1 VGDAPSTEGAPRL
14 AQELDLQL
22 VEGGGQLRLRG
33 SEEPYQIEN
42 PTSITGTID
51 APDPDTGGGTG
62 AITAG
67 TFTTPQVN
75 IAQPITDPLVADV
88 YIDAD
93 FTQVSAGNLA
103 GTVDEDGVVSLNMK
117 LAVDL
122 HVDVRNPNS
131 IVVADCA
138 AGPIDITLSS
148 VEPYD
153 PVTGEVTLVD
163 GNFSIPD
170 ADGPGCEP
178 NVKGAINDQLGGPG
192 HAISLTMQGDIPL
205 PQIQKDPA
213 TITLAMTPGGAVQA
227 GGAVTMTATVARGP
241 GAVST
246 GDPTGFV
253 DFKDGTQILGT
264 VPVAPDGTAAFTTS
278 DLPAGNHA
286 LTARYGGDEVF
297 GSSTSTPAAFTVWS
311 NPALTWDL
319 PEFVQLF
326 GAPTDFTVT
335 ALNAGIG
342 EDLTNVRLDVAI
354 QRAQGSGLIGPVSG
368 SPRITLDRVDGPT
381 ATPVALT
388 ATGSGSS
395 QRLLGS
401 IGAGTGVPL
410 AEGASLTEALRLGF
424 PNVGTVSATACGSAN
439 RLCPGPLR
447 VTFTLVRVDPGTGAV
462 QATLASS
469 AGETLMT
476 EATRRATTIIA
487 GNPGIP
493 NPNPALP
500 PIVAPTPAISPHTVR
515 AGNNIRLNTLNVG
528 PPVGGVSPSGTVAFS
543 IDGQPVG
550 VLPAQ
555 KPLSAGYQLAVPCCG
570 NSAYSIPV
578 PATTSVGT
586 HSLTLRYSGN
596 SLFQPSLASFTFEVT
611 HQVGPVYECEQIGL
625 ASAYV
630 GRANVVASASV
641 PSVAVTGDE
650 VTLVRPEMRLL
661 FDRGPS
667 ITGSGL
673 DSVINNFTH
682 LEVVYGAAGTSSAG
696 SVTRTNSTR
705 MDTAG
710 DPDQVVQFHDLAMT
724 VTPEGEPGEV
734 VPITIESFKVHFDGI
749 GMTMICNPVDD
760 PVTLGQVTVAGTTLS
775 VAPTGTVR
783 AGTQVTL
790 DAVTAPAP
798 GGFVEFLDGTTTI
811 GVVDVDDE
819 GEASMVT
826 SGLSVGE
833 RLLTARY
840 LGGLTVP
847 VTSSEVVPLTVIDA
861 FDCAAFTQ
869 AGNAAVVRLV
879 YLELLGRCPDQAG
892 FDHWTGRLNGGAS
905 ASSFARSISATDEAV
920 GRVVDDAYQTMLGRP
935 ADPSGRAFWVD
946 RLQASGRYDQLL
958 ADLAAS
964 PEFWSKAGGTNTG
977 FVTRVYDRLLG
988 RTPDTAGLNHWVGRL
1003 DTGTSR
1009 RALVLT
1015 LANLDEP
1022 LGRLVV
1028 DAYDEILGRAP
1039 FAAERTDG
1047 IAYLRD
1053 TGSRSGLYARLIGTT
1068 EFHTRAQGHPNPED

>member
-1 VGDAPSTEGAPRL
+1 V
-14 AQELDLQL
+14 AQDLDLQL
-22 VEGGGQLRLRG
+22 VEGGGQLSLRG
-33 SEEPYQIEN
+33 SEEPYQIQN

-75 IAQPITDPLVADV
+75 IIEHTPPGAPVDADV
-88 YIDAD
+88 FIDAD
-93 FTQVSAGNLA
+93 FAQTVPQNLT
-103 GTVDEDGVVSLNMK
+103 GTVDENGVVSVRMALT
-117 LAVDL
+117 VDL
-122 HVDVRNPNS
+122 HVEVGRPNP
-131 IVVADCA
+131 IIVADCI

-153 PVTGEVTLVD
+153 PGTGEVTLAD
-163 GNFSIPD
+163 GNFSIPNV
-170 ADGPGCEP
+170 DGPDCES
-178 NVKGAINDQLGGPG
+178 NVKSAVNEQLAGAG
-192 HAISLTMQGDIPL
+192 HAISLTVQGDIPL
-205 PQIQKDPA
+205 PQTLKDP
-213 TITLAMTPGGAVQA
+213 TVTTLAVTPEGAAQA
-227 GGAVTMTATVARGP
+227 GGAVAMTATVAHGP
-241 GAVST
+241 DAIST
-246 GDPTGFV
+246 DDPTGLV
-253 DFKDGTQILGT
+253 DFRDGNQILGT
-264 VPVAPDGTAAFTTS
+264 VPVAPDGTAVFTTS
-278 DLPAGNHA
+278 DLPAGTHT
-286 LTARYGGDEVF
+286 LTARYGGDEIF
-297 GSSTSTPAAFTVWS
+297 GSSTSTPTAFTVWS
-311 NPALTWDL
+311 NPALAWDL

-326 GAPTDFTVT
+326 GAPTDFTVA
-335 ALNAGIG
+335 ALNTGFG
-342 EDLTNVRLDVAI
+342 EDLANVRLDVTI
-354 QRAQGSGLIGPVSG
+354 QRAQGVGPIGPVGG
-368 SPRITLDRVDGPT
+368 SPRITLDRLDGAT

-388 ATGSGSS
+388 ATGSGSG
-395 QRLLGS
+395 QKLAGS

-410 AEGASLTEALRLGF
+410 VEGASLTEALRLGL
-424 PNVGTVSATACGSAN
+424 PHVGTVSATACGSDN

-469 AGETLMT
+469 AGQTLMT
-476 EATRRATTIIA
+476 EATRRASTIAA

-500 PIVAPTPAISPHTVR
+500 PFIPPTPAISPYTVR
-515 AGNNIRLNTLNVG
+515 AGNNIRLNALVVG
-528 PPVGGVSPSGTVAFS
+528 PAVGSIGPSGTLAFS
-543 IDGQPVG
+543 IDGQPVS

-555 KPLSAGYQLAVPCCG
+555 ASLSAGYQLAVPCCTR
-570 NSAYSIPV
+570 SAYSIPV
-578 PATTSVGT
+578 PATTNVGT
-586 HSLTLRYSGN
+586 HSLTLRYSGS
-596 SLFQPSLASFTFEVT
+596 SLFQPSLASFPFEVT
-611 HQVGPVYECEQIGL
+611 HRIAPIYECERIGL
-625 ASAYV
+625 GFAYV

-641 PSVAVTGDE
+641 PSVAVAGEE

-667 ITGSGL
+667 TGGSGL
-673 DSVINNFTH
+673 SEVINNFTE
-682 LEVVYGAAGTSSAG
+682 LEVVYGAGGTSSAG
-696 SVTRTNSTR
+696 SVTHTNSAP
-705 MDTAG
+705 MVAAG
-710 DPDQVVQFHDLAMT
+710 DPDQVVQFNDVAMA

-734 VPITIESFKVHFDGI
+734 VPVTIESFKVHFDGI
-749 GMTMICNPVDD
+749 GRTMVCNPVGD

-775 VAPTGTVR
+775 VSPTGTVR

-798 GGFVEFLDGTTTI
+798 GGFVEFLDGATTI
-811 GVVDVDDE
+811 GVVDVDDR

-826 SGLSVGE
+826 THLAVGE
-833 RLLTARY
+833 HALTARY

-847 VTSSEVVPLTVIDA
+847 ITTSEAVPLTVVDA

-935 ADPSGRAFWVD
+935 ADPSGRAFWVG
-946 RLQASGRYDQLL
+946 RLQSTGRYDQLL

-988 RTPDTAGLNHWVGRL
+988 RTPDSAGLNHWVGRL
-1003 DTGTSR
+1003 DTGTST

-1053 TGSRSGLYARLIGTT
+1053 TGSRSGLYAQLIGTT

>member
-1 VGDAPSTEGAPRL
+1 M

-67 TFTTPQVN
+67 TFTTPQVS
-75 IAQPITDPLVADV
+75 IVQSITSPLVADV

-93 FTQVSAGNLA
+93 FTQTIPQNLT
-103 GTVDEDGVVSLNMK
+103 GTVDENGVASVRMALT
-117 LAVDL
+117 VDL
-122 HVDVRNPNS
+122 HVDVGRDPL
-131 IVVADCA
+131 ILDTDCT

-148 VEPYD
+148 MEPYD
-153 PVTGEVTLVD
+153 PVTGEVTLAD

-170 ADGPGCEP
+170 AGGPDCEP
-178 NVKGAINDQLGGPG
+178 NVKGAINDQLAGPG

-205 PQIQKDPA
+205 PQTQKDP
-213 TITLAMTPGGAVQA
+213 TLTTLAVAPEGGAQA
-227 GGAVTMTATVARGP
+227 GGPVDMTATVARGP
-241 GAVST
+241 DAVST
-246 GDPTGFV
+246 EDPSGFV
-253 DFKDGTQILGT
+253 DFRADGEILGT
-264 VPVAPDGTAAFTTS
+264 VPVAPDGTAVFTTS
-278 DLPAGNHA
+278 DLPAGTHA
-286 LTARYGGDEVF
+286 LTARYGSDEVF

-326 GAPTDFTVT
+326 ATPTDFTVA
-335 ALNAGIG
+335 ALNTGFG
-342 EDLTNVRLDVAI
+342 EDLVNVRLDVTI
-354 QRAQGSGLIGPVSG
+354 QRAQGNGPIGPVSG
-368 SPRITLDRVDGPT
+368 SPRITLDRLEGPA
-381 ATPVALT
+381 ATPVPLT
-388 ATGSGSS
+388 FTGSGVN
-395 QRLLGS
+395 QRLAGS

-424 PNVGTVSATACGSAN
+424 PNVGTVSPTACGATN

-447 VTFTLVRVDPGTGAV
+447 ITFTLVRVDPGTGAV

-469 AGETLMT
+469 AGDTLMT
-476 EATRRATTIIA
+476 EATRRTSTITA
-487 GNPGIP
+487 GNAGFPPVIP
-493 NPNPALP
+493 A
-500 PIVAPTPAISPHTVR
+500 TPAVTPHTVR
-515 AGNNIRLNTLNVG
+515 AGNNIKLNAFNVN
-528 PPVGGVSPSGTVAFS
+528 PVTAGVSPSGTVSFF
-543 IDGQPVG
+543 IDSQPVG
-550 VLPAQ
+550 VLPSLA
-555 KPLSAGYQLAVPCCG
+555 PLSAGYRLAVPCCVN
-570 NSAYSIPV
+570 NSYSIPV
-578 PATTSVGT
+578 PPTTTPGT
-586 HSLTLRYSGN
+586 HKLTVRYSGN
-596 SLFQPSLASFTFEVT
+596 SLLQPSFADFSFEVA
-611 HQVGPVYECEQIGL
+611 HPVAPVYECERIGL
-625 ASAYV
+625 NFAYV

-641 PSVAVTGDE
+641 PSVAVAGKE
-650 VTLVRPEMRLL
+650 VTLVRPELRLL
-661 FDRGPS
+661 LDRGPS
-667 ITGSGL
+667 IPGSGI
-673 DSVINNFTH
+673 DEVFSMFTE
-682 LEVVYGAAGTSSAG
+682 LEVVYGTGGTSSAG
-696 SVTRTNSTR
+696 SVTRTNNTR
-705 MDTAG
+705 MDAAG
-710 DPDQVVQFHDLAMT
+710 DPDQVAQFNGLSMA

-734 VPITIESFKVHFDGI
+734 VPITIESFKVHFDGP
-749 GMTMICNPVDD
+749 GMTMICNPVGD
-760 PVTLGQVTVAGTTLS
+760 PITLGQVTVAGTTLS
-775 VAPTGTVR
+775 VSPTGTVR

-798 GGFVEFLDGTTTI
+798 GGFVEFLDGATTI
-811 GVVDVDDE
+811 GVVDVNDR
-819 GEASMVT
+819 GEASMT
-826 SGLSVGE
+826 TADLPVGE
-833 RLLTARY
+833 RSLTARY

-847 VTSSEVVPLTVIDA
+847 VTTSGAVPLTVIDA

-879 YLELLGRCPDQAG
+879 YLELLGRCPDQIG

-920 GRVVDDAYQTMLGRP
+920 GRVVDDAYETMLGRP
-935 ADPSGRAFWVD
+935 ADPSGRAFWID

-964 PEFWSKAGGTNTG
+964 PEFWSKAGATNTG

-1022 LGRLVV
+1022 LGRLVD

-1047 IAYLRD
+1047 ITYLRA
-1053 TGSRSGLYARLIGTT
+1053 TGSRSGLYAQLIGTT

>member
-1 VGDAPSTEGAPRL
+1 V
-14 AQELDLQL
+14 AQDLDLQL
-22 VEGGGQLRLRG
+22 VEGGGQLSLRG
-33 SEEPYQIEN
+33 SEEPYQIQN

-67 TFTTPQVN
+67 TFSTPQVN
-75 IAQPITDPLVADV
+75 IVQPITSPVVADV

-93 FTQVSAGNLA
+93 FTQTTPQNLT
-103 GTVDEDGVVSLNMK
+103 GTVDENGVVSVHMALT
-117 LAVDL
+117 VDL
-122 HVDVRNPNS
+122 HVDVARPNP
-131 IVVADCA
+131 ILVADCT

-153 PVTGEVTLVD
+153 PVTGEITLAD
-163 GNFSIPD
+163 GNFSIP
-170 ADGPGCEP
+170 AVVFGGACEP
-178 NVKGAINDQLGGPG
+178 NVAGAINDQLSGPG
-192 HAISLTMQGDIPL
+192 HAISLTMHGDIPL
-205 PQIQKDPA
+205 PQTLKDPTA
-213 TITLAMTPGGAVQA
+213 TTLAVTPEGGLQA
-227 GGAVTMTATVARGP
+227 GGETTMTATVARGP
-241 GAVST
+241 DAVST

-253 DFKDGTQILGT
+253 DFKDGNQILGT
-264 VPVAPDGTAAFTTS
+264 VPIGSDGTAVFTTS
-278 DLPAGNHA
+278 DLPAGAHT

-297 GSSTSTPAAFTVWS
+297 GSSTSTPVALTVWS

-326 GAPTDFTVT
+326 GAPTDFAVD
-335 ALNAGIG
+335 ALNTGIG
-342 EDLTNVRLDVAI
+342 EDLTNVRLDATI
-354 QRAQGSGLIGPVSG
+354 QRALGSGPIGPFSSGPASG

-388 ATGSGSS
+388 ATGSGSG
-395 QRLLGS
+395 QRLSGS
-401 IGAGTGVPL
+401 IGAGTGIPL

-424 PNVGTVSATACGSAN
+424 PNVGTVSATACGSTN

-469 AGETLMT
+469 AGDTLMT
-476 EATRRATTIIA
+476 EATRRATIITA
-487 GNPGIP
+487 GNPGFPPNIP
-493 NPNPALP
+493 A
-500 PIVAPTPAISPHTVR
+500 TPAISPHTVR
-515 AGNNIRLNTLNVG
+515 AGNNIRLNSPVVG
-528 PPVGGVSPSGTVAFS
+528 PAVGSLGPSGTLAFS

-550 VLPAQ
+550 VLPGSA
-555 KPLSAGYQLAVPCCG
+555 PLSAGYQLAVPCCS
-570 NSAYSIPV
+570 SAVYSIPV
-578 PATTSVGT
+578 PATTNVGT
-586 HSLTLRYSGN
+586 HSLTLRYSGS

-611 HQVGPVYECEQIGL
+611 HRIAPIYECERIGL
-625 ASAYV
+625 SFTYV
-630 GRANVVASASV
+630 ARANVVASASV
-641 PSVAVTGDE
+641 PSVVAAGEE
-650 VTLVRPEMRLL
+650 VTLVQPELRLL

-673 DSVINNFTH
+673 DAVINNFTD

-710 DPDQVVQFHDLAMT
+710 DPDQVVQFNDLSMA
-724 VTPEGEPGEV
+724 VTPEGAPGEV
-734 VPITIESFKVHFDGI
+734 VPITIESFKVHFDDVGR
-749 GMTMICNPVDD
+749 TMVCNPVGD
-760 PVTLGQVTVAGTTLS
+760 PVTLGQVAVAGTTLAVS
-775 VAPTGTVR
+775 PSGTVR
-783 AGTQVTL
+783 SGTQVTL

-798 GGFVEFLDGTTTI
+798 GGFVEFLDGATTI
-811 GVVDVDDE
+811 GVADVNDR
-819 GEASMVT
+819 GEASMTTT
-826 SGLSVGE
+826 SLPVGE
-833 RLLTARY
+833 RSLTARY

-847 VTSSEVVPLTVIDA
+847 VTTSGVVPLTVIDA

-892 FDHWTGRLNGGAS
+892 FDHWTGRLDGGAS

-935 ADPSGRAFWVD
+935 ADPSGRAFWVG
-946 RLQASGRYDQLL
+946 RLQSTGRYDQLL

-1003 DTGTSR
+1003 DGGTSR

-1039 FAAERTDG
+1039 FAAERTAG
-1047 IAYLRD
+1047 IAYLRA
-1053 TGSRSGLYARLIGTT
+1053 TGSRSGLYAQLIGTT
-1068 EFHTRAQGHPNPED
+1068 EFHTRAQRHPNPED